1 MTTDGFGKTA
11 FLRKAKF
18 KVRVRQKILVVR
30 LPESRDLTPAQNH
43 VILLQLRHKIIRSAK
58 TDQQNISQELLYC
71 ASRRKSTLTL
81 AKSVRTLLQVKCD
94 KTRQN
99 KRYKGYKGT
108 LHAA

>member
-30 LPESRDLTPAQNH
+30 LLESRDLTPAQNH

-71 ASRRKSTLTL
+71 ASRRKVYADICKVSLT
-81 AKSVRTLLQVKCD
+81 T
-94 KTRQN
+94 
-99 KRYKGYKGT
+99 
-108 LHAA
+108 AASKV